1 MHIAIVGA
9 NGGVGNAL
17 VELLSNQAQVQSV
30 HAFARGQC
38 LTKHAK
44 VDAYH
49 IDITDEANIIN
60 AIGGLPNALL
70 FDRVIVATGFLHDAN
85 IQPEKSLSDI
95 SKSSFDKHF
104 RINTIGPMLVAKHFL
119 PRMNRDNRA
128 IFGVLSARVGSIGDN
143 RLGGWYAYRA
153 SKAALNMCIK
163 NMSIEAKRQHPKLI
177 IAGLHPGTVDTK
189 LSQPFQSRVPSGKL
203 FTPEQSARYLL
214 AVIENLKD
222 EDSGGVFAWDGQ
234 PIQP

>member
-1 MHIAIVGA
+1 MHIAIIGA

-17 VELLSNQAQVQSV
+17 VKQLSNQAQVQSV
-30 HAFARGQC
+30 HAFARKPC
-38 LTKHAK
+38 LTQHAK
-44 VDAYH
+44 VHAHH
-49 IDITDEANIIN
+49 IDIADEANIMK
-60 AIGGLPNALL
+60 AIEGLSSEL
-70 FDRVIVATGFLHDAN
+70 FFERVIVATGFLHDAS
-85 IQPEKSLSDI
+85 IKPEKSLSEI
-95 SKSSFDKHF
+95 TRLAFEQNF
-104 RINTIGPMLVAKHFL
+104 LMNTIGPMMVAKHFM
-119 PRMNRDNRA
+119 PRMNRDDRA

-163 NMSIEAKRQHPKLI
+163 NMAIEAKRRYPKLI

-214 AVIENLKD
+214 AMIEDLKD
-222 EDSGGVFAWDGQ
+222 KDSGGVFAWDGQ
-234 PIQP
+234 RIQP